1 MDRNLTPD
9 ERRRR
14 VMRRAVPAGVAV
26 AAVAFSLAAT
36 MQWLRPSIHRRDIR
50 TARVERGAIEGTVQA
65 SGIVVPADE
74 QVVSSPVEARVLGIR
89 RRAGDRVRA
98 GDELLALDT
107 TGAQLELARI
117 GERLA
122 QKENE
127 QLQLRLRIDETLAG
141 LEAQLEQKKLDDEIA
156 RLKSEQTRRLRGEGL
171 VSEQDALLAVT
182 TQKKSAIEIAQLEQ
196 NVARAKRTA
205 EAQLQA
211 AALEVSGLR
220 RDRDESRRQ
229 LDLAMMRATRD
240 GIVTSIVQEEGATV
254 RRGDVLARIADLS
267 RFRVVATI
275 GDMYVPRLARG
286 MRAKVKVDDATS
298 VWGTI
303 EAIDPRIENGVAR
316 LHLALDADAH
326 ARLRNNLRVDVLVI
340 TGGKSGVLTI
350 ERGALG
356 GETKTELYV
365 VKSDRLVRTPV
376 TLGMLSDERVEVV
389 RGLSAGDEVVISNMN
404 EYEGVKELRVK

>member
-1 MDRNLTPD
+1 
-9 ERRRR
+9 
-14 VMRRAVPAGVAV
+14 
-26 AAVAFSLAAT
+26 
-36 MQWLRPSIHRRDIR
+36 MQWLRPSVNRRDIR
-50 TARVERGAIEGTVQA
+50 TARVERGAIDATVQA
-65 SGIVVPADE
+65 SGMVVPADE
-74 QVVSSPVEARVLGIR
+74 QVVSSPVEARVLRIG

-98 GDELLALDT
+98 GDELLTLDT
-107 TGAQLELARI
+107 TAAQLELARI

-127 QLQLRLRIDETLAG
+127 QMQLRLRIEETLAG
-141 LEAQLEQKKLDDEIA
+141 LEARLEQKKLDDEIA
-156 RLKSEQTRRLRGEGL
+156 RLKFDQTRRLRGEGL
-171 VSEQDALLAVT
+171 VSEQDALLAAT
-182 TQKKSAIEIAQLEQ
+182 AQKKSAIEIAQLEQ

-205 EAQLQA
+205 VAQLQA

-267 RFRVVATI
+267 RFRVVASI

-298 VWGTI
+298 VWGTV
-303 EAIDPRIENGVAR
+303 EAIDPRIENGVAK
-316 LHLALDADAH
+316 LHVGLDPEAH

-340 TGGKSGVLTI
+340 TGSKSGVLTLQ
-350 ERGALG
+350 RGALS
-356 GETKTELYV
+356 GETRTELYV
-365 VKSDRLVRTPV
+365 VKNDKLVRTLV
-376 TLGMLSDERVEVV
+376 ALGMLSDERVEVV
-389 RGLSAGDEVVISNMN
+389 SGLSAGDEVVISNMN
-404 EYEGVKELRVK
+404 EYEGVKELRLR